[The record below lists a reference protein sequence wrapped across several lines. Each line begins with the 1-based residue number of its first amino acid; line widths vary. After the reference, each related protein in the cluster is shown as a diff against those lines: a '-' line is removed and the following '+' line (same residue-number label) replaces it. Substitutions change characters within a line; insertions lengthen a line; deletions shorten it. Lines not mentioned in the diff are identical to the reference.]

1 VFVSDGEGAGGNRR
15 VAVMDR
21 TGRFLRQWQP
31 EGMETVHCLT
41 IANDG
46 FVYVCNR
53 QQSRIQ
59 VYDKMGRFVKN
70 VEVPWNPYS
79 TRLTG

>member
-1 VFVSDGEGAGGNRR
+1 MFVSDGEGAGGNRR